1 MTFSATIIWLI
12 CAAILGIL
20 ELMLTTFYLLVLA
33 IAACAGSLAAYMN
46 FSVEWQVVAFAVV
59 SNFFY
64 CSTSRFDRIRSIKTK
79 SDEQAHAL
87 QNLDKG
93 QTVEVLAWKDKGRT
107 SVQYRGA
114 QWDAVAVDTDN
125 LETGLHQIVKVRGNT
140 LILKKI

>member
-20 ELMLTTFYLLVLA
+20 ELTLTTFYLLVLA

-46 FSVEWQVVAFAVV
+46 FSVEWQVIAFAVV
-59 SNFFY
+59 SLIG
-64 CSTSRFDRIRSIKTK
+64 SVWVRRIRSIKTK

-87 QNLDKG
+87 QNLDEG
-93 QTVEVLAWKDKGRT
+93 QAVEVLAWKEKGRT

-125 LETGLHQIVKVRGNT
+125 LETGLHQIVEVRGNT